1 MKRPT
6 NVQLG
11 RFLAG
16 VALGVLVLAPAHA
29 DSMTV
34 VAPEGEVGLN
44 LERVDIRA
52 SRVVGFAPLSVDVS
66 ATLRDS
72 DGREMLL
79 APGASAVLQVESS
92 YYTLQNGTREQQLY
106 SGGQTGLDHRGRPP
120 EEALSRS
127 LVINRPGTYIV
138 RWSVHGNDGQ
148 EVFSKDVR
156 IRVM

>member
-6 NVQLG
+6 NVPLG

-16 VALGVLVLAPAHA
+16 VALGALVLVPARA
-29 DSMTV
+29 DSISI
-34 VAPEGEVGLN
+34 VAPEREAVFD
-44 LERVDIRA
+44 LERVDIHA
-52 SRVVGFAPLSVDVS
+52 SRVVGFAPLSVDVQ

-72 DGREMLL
+72 AGHEMPLV
-79 APGASAVLQVESS
+79 PGGSAVLQVESS
-92 YYTLQNGTREQQLY
+92 YYSLQNGSRQAQFY
-106 SGGQTGLDHRGRPP
+106 SGGETGLDNRGRPA

-138 RWSVHGNDGQ
+138 RWVVRGNDGE
-148 EVFSKDVR
+148 EVLSKDVR

>member
-1 MKRPT
+1 MNHPRY
-6 NVQLG
+6 VQFA

-16 VALGVLVLAPAHA
+16 VALGALVLAPAHA
-29 DSMTV
+29 DSMSL
-34 VAPEGEVGLN
+34 VAPDREVGFD

-52 SRVVGFAPLSVDVS
+52 SRVVGFAPLAVDVR

-72 DGREMLL
+72 AGHEMAL

-92 YYTLQNGTREQQLY
+92 YYSLQNGSRQAQFY
-106 SGGQTGLDHRGRPP
+106 SGGQTGLDNRGRPA

-127 LVINRPGTYIV
+127 LVINRPGTYIMRWAV
-138 RWSVHGNDGQ
+138 RGNDGE
-148 EVFSKDVR
+148 EVLSKDVR